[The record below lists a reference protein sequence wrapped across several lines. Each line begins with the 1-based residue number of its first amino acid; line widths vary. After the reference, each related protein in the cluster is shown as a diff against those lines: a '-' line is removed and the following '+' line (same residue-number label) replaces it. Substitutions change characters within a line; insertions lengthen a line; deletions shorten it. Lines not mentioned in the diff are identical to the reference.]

1 MSVRNVGAAILGG
14 LLLFTGFFIGS
25 NAQAAT
31 LSSRYENAQERYA
44 LSLPEGWLVEEST
57 DLKQVTFRSPD
68 QKLFVMSFVAPVKRT
83 DQYGTFRLDEIT
95 QQEAVALLT
104 AQKEAFFAASP
115 NLIAEQT
122 IMDYGVLPSGHIMIY
137 TLMTEQSGGKSMMF
151 SLVRGN
157 DHMIIVGRGQTLADF
172 AEGQQTL
179 ADILLSFEVQP

>member
-1 MSVRNVGAAILGG
+1 MSARNVGAVVLGG

-57 DLKQVTFRSPD
+57 DLKQVTFRSPG
-68 QKLFVMSFVAPVKRT
+68 QKLFVMSFVAPVERADK
-83 DQYGTFRLDEIT
+83 YGAFLLDEIT
-95 QQEAVALLT
+95 QQDAITLLA
-104 AQKEAFFAASP
+104 AQKESFFAASP

-122 IMDYGVLPSGHIMIY
+122 IMDYGVLPSGHIITY
-137 TLMTEQSGGKSMMF
+137 TLMTEQSGEKSMML
-151 SLVRGN
+151 SLVRGHDN
-157 DHMIIVGRGQTLADF
+157 MIIIGRGQTLADF
-172 AEGQQTL
+172 VEGQQTL